1 MNPKTPQKTA
11 AKRQAVE
18 LMLAGRVHDY
28 LQLLTR
34 VVAQA
39 PRSRA

>member
-1 MNPKTPQKTA
+1 MNTLTPKKSA

-18 LMLAGRVHDY
+18 LMLQGRVHDY

-34 VVAQA
+34 VVA
-39 PRSRA
+39 